1 MAKYV
6 TLKGFDEFI
15 EAFETLGN
23 KAPNMCKRMVY
34 AGANVCKD
42 AVAANLRAALS
53 KDERNVKR
61 RTGDL
66 EAALGIAKI
75 EVNGAGANTSVG
87 FDGYGGKHKTA
98 LPLQANVLESGRSD
112 RAGTGFFSKAIRASR
127 KGAQAAMKERFES
140 YINTVMEDL
149 E

>member
-6 TLKGFDEFI
+6 TLEGFDEFV
-15 EAFETLGN
+15 EALETLGDRT
-23 KAPNMCKRMVY
+23 PRMCKRMVY
-34 AGANVCKD
+34 AGANVCKN
-42 AVAANLRAALS
+42 AIAANLRAALS
-53 KDERNVKR
+53 KEKRNVKR

-66 EAALGIAKI
+66 EAALGVASIRS
-75 EVNGAGANTSVG
+75 NGDGANTSVG
-87 FDGYGGKHKTA
+87 FDGYGGVDNTP

-112 RAGTGFFSKAIRASR
+112 RRGTGFFSKAIRASK
-127 KGAQAAMKERFES
+127 KGAQAAMQERFES